1 MSVSFTISSYF
12 TLRIRAKQP
21 DPGEMN
27 LQVVKNDV

>member
-12 TLRIRAKQP
+12 ILRIREKQP
-21 DPGEMN
+21 DPWEIN

>member
-1 MSVSFTISSYF
+1 MSVSFTISYF